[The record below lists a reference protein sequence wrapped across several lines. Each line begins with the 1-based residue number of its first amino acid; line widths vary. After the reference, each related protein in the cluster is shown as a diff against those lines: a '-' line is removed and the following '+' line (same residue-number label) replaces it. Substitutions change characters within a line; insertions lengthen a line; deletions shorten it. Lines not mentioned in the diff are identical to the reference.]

1 MKTIEQLMEQ
11 FAGKGILDAM
21 AELFRKNDD
30 DFRSDEIRY
39 LAAVAHL
46 RQEAPAD
53 ISPSI
58 DEYLAANEKDLITR
72 IVYGGYHGFQINLAN
87 FQEPYGVDFTRM
99 ESFDI
104 VKEHII
110 GDLPAN
116 EGTYRITDAF
126 FHALPEHLREY
137 ESHISEYFT
146 HFECAGPK
154 LAHFAGYML
163 ANKLLYYIQPGY
175 QMDPVQ
181 TMQYESDMK
190 DYCGYTPV

>member
-21 AELFRKNDD
+21 AELFRKNDE

-39 LAAVAHL
+39 LTAVAHL

-87 FQEPYGVDFTRM
+87 FQEPYGVDFTR
-99 ESFDI
+99 I
-104 VKEHII
+104 
-110 GDLPAN
+110 
-116 EGTYRITDAF
+116 Y
-126 FHALPEHLREY
+126 
-137 ESHISEYFT
+137 
-146 HFECAGPK
+146 
-154 LAHFAGYML
+154 
-163 ANKLLYYIQPGY
+163 
-175 QMDPVQ
+175 
-181 TMQYESDMK
+181 TM
-190 DYCGYTPV
+190 